1 MPITLTV
8 TAASVITPTAVAV
21 QNAASSLSTSVSP
34 GLIIVIY
41 GTNMGPATL
50 ANLHV
55 GGNGLLDT
63 TVADT
68 TVTFD
73 GIPSPIIYT
82 SATQVSVIVPYE
94 IAGRATVGMVV
105 SYKGAGSTPLQLR
118 VVDVSPGIFTLN
130 QTGAGQ
136 GAILIQNGTVNGI
149 GNPEVVGNVI
159 QIFGTG
165 EGVTNPRGVTGSINP
180 PRLPLPAPVL
190 PVAVTIG
197 GVPVAPSDIFYAGN
211 APGGV
216 SGLIQINAK
225 IPAGVGVGPQQVF
238 FTVGGVPS
246 QGNVTV
252 NVR

>member
-1 MPITLTV
+1 
-8 TAASVITPTAVAV
+8 
-21 QNAASSLSTSVSP
+21 
-34 GLIIVIY
+34 
-41 GTNMGPATL
+41 
-50 ANLHV
+50 
-55 GGNGLLDT
+55 
-63 TVADT
+63 
-68 TVTFD
+68 
-73 GIPSPIIYT
+73 
-82 SATQVSVIVPYE
+82 
-94 IAGRATVGMVV
+94 MVV

-136 GAILIQNGTVNGI
+136 GAILNQNGTVNGI
-149 GNPEVVGNVI
+149 GNPEIVGNVI